1 MVHRSGTQ
9 RQKMHLLKRES
20 TYYFRQRIPAHF
32 DTIKQTH
39 IKVSLR
45 TKTLKIA
52 KLRANLLSF
61 RLDNLFIKRRI
72 MDLKAIREIINTYIK
87 EAIEEY
93 SELETLRHN
102 ALAFIDQDGKEHGG
116 HTPQAIDK
124 ELAILQ
130 ELSYSDN
137 VEMLEQKAESILPR
151 TNIAQELITPLDS
164 HKKHIFN
171 HELIKGEYQILLH
184 DKEKTQS
191 RLSEDDTTFQA
202 INGVDISPKLLKSL
216 TKTFGHNNAIE
227 LLNAYT
233 KTDEH
238 LFSECIEKYIENE
251 HLARDWK
258 PKTILSNRSKLNLA
272 LKIMGDKSIKEYT
285 RADFEAYR
293 TVLLKL
299 PTNINKIPQ
308 YKDKSIQEL
317 VEMDKATTLTKRTI
331 NEYITS
337 LSAMIEWAIIQGYLI
352 NNLTKNLKL
361 KIPRK
366 NRDDR
371 LPFNPEEIRIVFD
384 AIKPFQTKKPH
395 LYYVP
400 LIGFYNGFRLN
411 EICQLHIEDIKKIKG
426 IWCFD
431 INEDINVNG
440 ELAKSVKNEPSKRI
454 VPMHPMLIELGFLD
468 YYHSIVA
475 CKHIRVFPLLNRGR
489 DGYGKVITNFFTKLK
504 EKMIEKKDK
513 KVFHSTRHNFIQKLK
528 STNVDHHVR
537 KAITGRS
544 DDDVDYDSYGDG
556 FSLEELLEAV
566 QKVNYSDINS

>member
-1 MVHRSGTQ
+1 
-9 RQKMHLLKRES
+9 MHLLKRDS

-61 RLDNLFIKRRI
+61 RLDNLFIKRRV

-102 ALAFIDQDGKEHGG
+102 ALAFIDQDGKEYGG

-124 ELAILQ
+124 ELAILH

-137 VEMLEQKAESILPR
+137 VEMLEQKAELILPR
-151 TNIAQELITPLDS
+151 TNITQELITTLDS

-191 RLSEDDTTFQA
+191 RLSEEDTTFEA
-202 INGVDISPKLLKSL
+202 INGVEISPKLLKSL
-216 TKTFGHNNAIE
+216 TKTFGQNNALE

-233 KTDEH
+233 KVDEPQH
-238 LFSECIEKYIENE
+238 LFSECIERYIENE
-251 HLARDWK
+251 YLARGWK
-258 PKTILSNRSKLNLA
+258 PKTIVSNRAKLNLA
-272 LKIMGDKSIKEYT
+272 LKIMGDKDIKDYT

-299 PTNINKIPQ
+299 PTNMNKIPQ

-317 VEMDKATTLTKRTI
+317 TEMNKASTLTKRTI

-352 NNLTKNLKL
+352 NNITKNLKL

-371 LPFNPEEIRIVFD
+371 LPFNPEEIRIIFE

-395 LYYVP
+395 LYYVTF
-400 LIGFYNGFRLN
+400 IGLYNGLRLN
-411 EICQLHIEDIKKIKG
+411 EICQLHIEDIKKVKD

-431 INEDINVNG
+431 INEDINSQG
-440 ELAKSVKNEPSKRI
+440 ELVKSVKNEPSKRI
-454 VPMHPMLIELGFLD
+454 VPMHPKLVELGFLD
-468 YYHSIVA
+468 YYRSIVTD
-475 CKHIRVFPLLNRGR
+475 KHTRVFPLLTKQR
-489 DGYGKVITNFFTKLK
+489 DGYGKVITNFFTKLQSS
-504 EKMIEKKDK
+504 MIANQNK

-528 STNVDHHVR
+528 NARVDDHLR

-544 DDDVDYDSYGDG
+544 DDDIDYDSYGDG
-556 FSLEELLEAV
+556 ILLEELLEAV
-566 QKVNYSDINS
+566 QKVSYPELEHSMA